1 MRFAAFFALALLL
14 PLGAVATPAF
24 ADKRVALVIGNC
36 DYSAAPRLRNP
47 SADAEAMGALFESAG
62 FDNVEIRQ
70 NLNRLDMRRAIRDFS
85 ELAQDADIVVV
96 FYAGHGIGIGADS
109 YLVPTDAKVVRDID
123 VENEA
128 ISLGEFLRVL
138 KPAKQLRLVL
148 FDASRDNPFARA
160 MQRRAGRAPNPGLA
174 NIEPTDSD
182 TLIAYAT
189 KAGSEAVDGD
199 GPHSP
204 FTAALLKNLMTP
216 GLDIRRAFMLVRDE
230 VMQATDDKQEPFV
243 YGSLGASDVTLAS
256 PAGQDRPPA
265 R

>member
-1 MRFAAFFALALLL
+1 MRFTPLFALVLL

-24 ADKRVALVIGNC
+24 ADKRVALVIGNS

-47 SADAEAMGALFESAG
+47 SGDAEAMGVLFKSAG
-62 FDNVEIRQ
+62 FDSVETRQ
-70 NLNRLDMRRAIRDFS
+70 NLNRRDMRRAIRDFA
-85 ELAQDADIVVV
+85 ELARDADVVAV
-96 FYAGHGIGIGADS
+96 FYAGHGIETGGNS
-109 YLVPTDAKVVRDID
+109 YLVPTDAKLVRDVD
-123 VENEA
+123 AEDQAV
-128 ISLGEFLRVL
+128 SLAEILRVI
-138 KPAKQLRLVL
+138 KPAKQLGLVL

-160 MQRRAGRAPNPGLA
+160 MQRIPAGRALGRGLA
-174 NIEPTDSD
+174 KIDPTDPN

-189 KAGSEAVDGD
+189 RAGSEAVDGD

-230 VMQATDDKQEPFV
+230 VMQATGNKQEPFV

-256 PAGQDRPPA
+256 PAERDRN